1 MKQEALLRDS
11 PGAPAGRAEPPAGD
25 PYAQAYDSQP
35 WRRHYASTVHTQ
47 APRQRH
53 MADFVREVAREH
65 ARSVAFTTCMPN
77 GMHASLTYAEVDA
90 LSDAFAAWLR
100 EDAGLQPGAR
110 VALQTPNCLAYP
122 VVAFAV
128 FKAGCVLVNTNPLYT
143 QREMEHQFRDSG
155 AEVLVIVDMFAD
167 KLEGLLERTPIR
179 RVVVCEVS
187 EFFPAIPRGVIRLVQ
202 WAWNRVLPPIRV
214 PHLRLR
220 RALAAGRDLIRQRG
234 LQVADYTR
242 GQDRDA
248 LALLQYTGG
257 TTGVAKGAM
266 LTHHNLLSNVEQGY
280 AIGNSHIE
288 PGREV
293 VLTALP
299 LYHIFAFTF
308 NLLCFWGAGARNVL
322 APSPRPIQ
330 NLQRAFDNYPITWVS
345 GVNTLFNALL
355 NEEWFVAFPPR
366 QLKVAVAGGAALQH
380 SVAERWRKLTGTVIA
395 EGYGLT
401 ESSPIVAF
409 NPLTELQKPDSIGI
423 PVPET
428 ELRLVDDQGRCVPP
442 GQPGEMIVRGPQVMR
457 GYWNRPDETAATLKD
472 GWLYT
477 GDIAVMDDDGYLRIV
492 DRKKDVIIVSGFNV
506 YPNEVED
513 AIAQLDEVLEVAVI
527 GVPDERSG
535 EAVRAYVVAADA
547 GLTEETVRAH
557 CRGLLTDYK
566 IPRRVEF
573 RTELPKSPIGKILRK
588 DLRAQLAQARA
599 EPPR

>member
-1 MKQEALLRDS
+1 MTHETLLRDS
-11 PGAPAGRAEPPAGD
+11 PATPADRAEPSGSD
-25 PYAQAYDSQP
+25 PHAQAYDSQP
-35 WRRHYASTVHTQ
+35 WRRHYASTVHTK

-53 MADFVREVAREH
+53 MADFVREVARDY
-65 ARSVAFTTCMPN
+65 ARQVAFTTCMPN

-122 VVAFAV
+122 IVAFGV
-128 FKAGCVLVNTNPLYT
+128 LKAGCVLVNTNPLYT
-143 QREMEHQFRDSG
+143 RREMEHQFVDSG

-167 KLEGLLERTPIR
+167 KLEGLLERTSIR

-220 RALAAGRDLIRQRG
+220 QALAEGRERIRSRS
-234 LQVADYTR
+234 LQVADYIR
-242 GQDRDA
+242 DQDRDA
-248 LALLQYTGG
+248 LAVLQYTGG

-266 LTHHNLLSNVEQGY
+266 LTHHNLLSNVEQAY

-380 SVAERWRKLTGTVIA
+380 VVAERWRKLTGTVIA

-401 ESSPIVAF
+401 ESSPVVAF

-428 ELRLVDDQGRCVPP
+428 ETRLVDEQGRCVPP
-442 GQPGEMIVRGPQVMR
+442 GQPGELIVRGPQVMS
-457 GYWNRPDETAATLKD
+457 GYWRRPDETAKTLRE

-477 GDIAVMDDDGYLRIV
+477 GDIAVMDDDGYFRIV
-492 DRKKDVIIVSGFNV
+492 DRKKDMIIVSGFNV

-535 EAVRAYVVAADA
+535 EAVRAYIVAADA
-547 GLTEETVRAH
+547 ALTEDAVREH
-557 CRGLLTDYK
+557 CRTLLTDYK
-566 IPRRVEF
+566 VPRRVEF
-573 RTELPKSPIGKILRK
+573 RSELPKSPIGKILRK
-588 DLRAQLAQARA
+588 DLRAQLAQAQ
-599 EPPR
+599 PPR

>member
-1 MKQEALLRDS
+1 MKHDALLRD
-11 PGAPAGRAEPPAGD
+11 APAAPAARADTGAED
-25 PYAQAYDSQP
+25 PHAHVYDSQP
-35 WRRHYASTVHTQ
+35 WRRHYAATVHTN

-53 MADFVREVAREH
+53 LAEFVREVAREH
-65 ARSVAFTTCMPN
+65 ARLVAFTTCMPN
-77 GMHASLTYAEVDA
+77 GMHASLTYAQIDE

-100 EDAGLQPGAR
+100 EEAGVQPGAR

-122 VVAFAV
+122 IVAFGI

-143 QREMEHQFRDSG
+143 QREMEHQFTDSG
-155 AEVLVIVDMFAD
+155 AEVLVIIDMFAD
-167 KLEGLLERTPIR
+167 KLEGLLERTKIR

-187 EFFPAIPRGVIRLVQ
+187 EFFPAIPRRVIRLVQ

-214 PHLRLR
+214 PHIRLR
-220 RALAAGRDLIRQRG
+220 RALAEGRQRIGATG
-234 LQVADYTR
+234 LNLADYIR
-242 GQDRDA
+242 NQDRDSLVA
-248 LALLQYTGG
+248 LQYTGG

-266 LTHHNLLSNVEQGY
+266 LTHHNLLVNVEQAY
-280 AIGNSHIE
+280 AVGNSHIE

-322 APSPRPIQ
+322 SPSPRPIQ

-345 GVNTLFNALL
+345 GVNTLYNALL

-366 QLKVAVAGGAALQH
+366 QLKVAAAGGAALQH
-380 SVAERWRKLTGTVIA
+380 VVAERWRKLTGTVIA

-401 ESSPIVAF
+401 ETSPIVAF

-428 ELRLVDDQGRCVPP
+428 EVRLVDEQGRSVPL
-442 GQPGEMIVRGPQVMR
+442 GQPGEMIVRGPQVML
-457 GYWNRPDETAATLKD
+457 GYWNRDDETARAVKD

-477 GDIAVMDDDGYLRIV
+477 GDIAVMDDDGYFRIV
-492 DRKKDVIIVSGFNV
+492 DRKKDLIIVSGFNV

-535 EAVRAYVVAADA
+535 EAVRAYIVAGDT
-547 GLTEETVRAH
+547 GLSEETVRTH
-557 CRGLLTDYK
+557 CRTLLTDYK
-566 IPRRVEF
+566 VPKRVEF

-588 DLRAQLAQARA
+588 DLRAQLAQAQ
-599 EPPR
+599 PPH